1 MACILVKPYFYVTNF
16 CYAVE
21 KKKKKKIPTLVH
33 MNGIKEKRKKEKWL
47 KSEIEE
53 YQQSKMVERRNRRKT
68 SELEKSIYHRCKQN
82 NKIFG

>member
-1 MACILVKPYFYVTNF
+1 
-16 CYAVE
+16 
-21 KKKKKKIPTLVH
+21 